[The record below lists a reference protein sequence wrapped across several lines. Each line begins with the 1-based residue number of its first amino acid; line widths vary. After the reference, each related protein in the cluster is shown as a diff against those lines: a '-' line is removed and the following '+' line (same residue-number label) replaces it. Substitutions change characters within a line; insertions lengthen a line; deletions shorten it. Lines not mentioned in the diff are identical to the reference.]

1 MRYRIYYEHFT
12 NILNPYVY
20 TYNIILWVITKL
32 YLYFVTLIGH
42 ILIIQ
47 IYYWKLRIST
57 YYLSRDN
64 LTDSI
69 THVIT

>member
-1 MRYRIYYEHFT
+1 MRYRIHYGHLT

-32 YLYFVTLIGH
+32 YLYFVALIGH

-47 IYYWKLRIST
+47 IYYSKLRIST
-57 YYLSRDN
+57 YYLSHDN
-64 LTDSI
+64 FTDSI